1 MKNFFKKHYALLL
14 IFACVIIT
22 VLMFLPIYQDH
33 AVLPLADSEGVIS
46 TIRVVYDKTPFERLT
61 VIDLEWL
68 LYIAFALLG
77 GALIL
82 TFAYFIF
89 RKSHLKEVMSVTLV
103 SLLVAL
109 TILLLIAAP
118 QVANY

>member
-1 MKNFFKKHYALLL
+1 MKNFFKKYYALLL
-14 IFACVIIT
+14 IFACGIIT

-89 RKSHLKEVMSVTLV
+89 RKSHLKKVMSVTLV